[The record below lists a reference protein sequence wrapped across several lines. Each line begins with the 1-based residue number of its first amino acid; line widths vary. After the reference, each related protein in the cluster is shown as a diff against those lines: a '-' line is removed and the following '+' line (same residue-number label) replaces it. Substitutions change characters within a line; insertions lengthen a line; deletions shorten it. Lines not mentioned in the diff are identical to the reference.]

1 MALSSAI
8 SASSCCSCGVRGS
21 WRRGG
26 SGFFSGWGAGRGS
39 GFGAA
44 GTSGAVGRAT
54 GSASSSSPGSN
65 ASSRP
70 ASASS
75 SWPSTISPVGGS
87 SFCTAGAAA
96 GSSLSFSRWKSLPS
110 RLPVLSFSSS
120 RRFISSGTCATLVL
134 KNVRN
139 FSFCASISSCVS
151 SLRLSSFGIL
161 VPPCSGHGGLAAV
174 SYSAARWLWIS
185 YRMMP
190 AATETLKLSTP
201 VP

>member
-1 MALSSAI
+1 MKTYMTPEEHARLHRRRARQTLGLLIAVLAL
-8 SASSCCSCGVRGS
+8 
-21 WRRGG
+21 
-26 SGFFSGWGAGRGS
+26 
-39 GFGAA
+39 
-44 GTSGAVGRAT
+44 VGIVT
-54 GSASSSSPGSN
+54 
-65 ASSRP
+65 
-70 ASASS
+70 
-75 SWPSTISPVGGS
+75 V
-87 SFCTAGAAA
+87 
-96 GSSLSFSRWKSLPS
+96 
-110 RLPVLSFSSS
+110 V

>member
-1 MALSSAI
+1 MAQHDLT
-8 SASSCCSCGVRGS
+8 RG
-21 WRRGG
+21 RQLILHGRDGG
-26 SGFFSGWGAGRGS
+26 RLLFVLFAVKELAQQ
-39 GFGAA
+39 AA
-44 GTSGAVGRAT
+44 GALLFL
-54 GSASSSSPGSN
+54 
-65 ASSRP
+65 
-70 ASASS
+70 
-75 SWPSTISPVGGS
+75 I
-87 SFCTAGAAA
+87 AALHLF
-96 GSSLSFSRWKSLPS
+96 GHR
-110 RLPVLSFSSS
+110 
-120 RRFISSGTCATLVL
+120 ATLVL